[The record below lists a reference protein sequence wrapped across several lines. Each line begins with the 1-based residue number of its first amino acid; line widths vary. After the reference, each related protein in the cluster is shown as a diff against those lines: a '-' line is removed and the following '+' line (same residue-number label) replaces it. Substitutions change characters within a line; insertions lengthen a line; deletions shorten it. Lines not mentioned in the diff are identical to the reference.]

1 MRKTINRFSGDRAGN
16 FAIMA
21 GVVSLPLLLSVGMA
35 LDYSTISR
43 TRSNLQ
49 NSLDSAVLAIARE
62 GEHVTDARAQ
72 ELAGLFTR
80 ENTEWSVKN
89 LQVTHVGT
97 SFKVEGTVDAPI
109 AFGPLFG
116 YKQWPVTASSTAD
129 IAYASYEVGLVLDTT
144 GSMAGG
150 KLAAMK
156 DAVDTLV
163 TDMAEQVSN
172 KEKLKFAIV
181 PFSSFVNVGP
191 GFGPSF
197 DKDGKQIAGTGAKWL
212 DLKGESDIPQSE
224 LSAGASRFQLYENL
238 GQKWP
243 GCVETRDPTDDAADA
258 SRPET
263 LFVPAFAID
272 EPDTGGFF
280 NSYID
285 SDAKVKDKSVKEK
298 KARWKKYGVD
308 PDASG
313 NPTKGGLLDAVATG
327 VGEVLELLTGKSHKT
342 IKIKSRPVSGY
353 GQTGPGFACL
363 TEPIIPL
370 SNDYSTIKTKVD
382 ALKANGN
389 TNIMEGVSWGMRVL
403 SPGEPFAQGKP
414 VAPGLQKIM
423 VVLTDGSN
431 VMGNASNA
439 LGSSYSALGYL
450 VDGRVGISVGGSGA
464 TNAAMNTKTLEACTN
479 AKAQGIEIYTIRL
492 EEPNVATGTMLK
504 ECASSPE
511 NFIDVPSRAQLDE
524 AFSKIKDRI
533 FTVRISS

>member
-1 MRKTINRFSGDRAGN
+1 MYKTVKRFSGDRAGN
-16 FAIMA
+16 FAILA
-21 GVVSLPLLLSVGMA
+21 GVLSLPLLLGVGMA

-49 NSLDSAVLAIARE
+49 NSLDTAVLAIARE
-62 GEHVTDARAQ
+62 GEHITDDRAN
-72 ELAGLFTR
+72 ELAGLFAR
-80 ENTEWSVKN
+80 ENTDWNVKN

-156 DAVDTLV
+156 DAVDALV
-163 TDMAEQVSN
+163 TDMSEQVSN

-197 DKDGKQIAGTGAKWL
+197 DKDGKQIAGTGAAWL
-212 DLKGESDIPQSE
+212 DLQGASKIPQSE
-224 LSAGASRFQLYENL
+224 LSDGASRFQLYENL
-238 GQKWP
+238 GQKWS
-243 GCVETRDPTDDAADA
+243 GCIETRDSTDGAANA
-258 SRPET
+258 SKPET

-280 NSYID
+280 NSYIT
-285 SDAKVKDKSVKEK
+285 SDAKVRDNTVKEK
-298 KARWKKYGVD
+298 KARWKKYGVK
-308 PDASG
+308 PDALG
-313 NPTKGGLLDAVATG
+313 NPLLGGLLDPLLDLVGGLLGGHAT
-327 VGEVLELLTGKSHKT
+327 
-342 IKIKSRPVSGY
+342 IPIDSRPVGGY
-353 GQTGPGFACL
+353 GKTGPGFACL

-389 TNIMEGVSWGMRVL
+389 TNIMEGVAWGMRVL

-511 NFIDVPSRAQLDE
+511 NFIDVPSRSQLDD
-524 AFSKIKDRI
+524 AFNKIKDRI